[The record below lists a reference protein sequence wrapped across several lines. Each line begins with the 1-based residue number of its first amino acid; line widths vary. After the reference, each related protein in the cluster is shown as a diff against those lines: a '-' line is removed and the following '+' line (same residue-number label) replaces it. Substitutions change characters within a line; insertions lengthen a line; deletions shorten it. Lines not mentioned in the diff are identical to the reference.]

1 MLKKSIAHNR
11 RGWWAI
17 IVLIGVCF
25 SGNLNR
31 QLVMLSIN
39 PIEKDLGLNDSSM
52 GFLFGP
58 STAILSSLAGFAI
71 GWLTDKTQRHLLL
84 AFCVLI
90 WSLGILAMG
99 LASNLNLLFVGIM
112 ILAIFEGAL
121 MGISTSMIPDLFN
134 EDARPTA
141 NMIYLTANSM
151 LTGICMAMSGLLNDF
166 VIKHTNLLPEIL
178 KHASAWRITFFI
190 AASLG
195 LPLFLCIVSIG
206 KIKRKSKAHDSLT
219 TDSSDIKHYFKNH
232 WRSSASLYLSYGFAL
247 LAMGSIA
254 TWTPTV
260 LTRTYKLSVGA
271 ISSGLGL
278 VILGSSPLGLAF
290 SRFLYGKFKHK
301 LGKIASRR
309 IFQFC
314 ILISAGVLCLEYFAT
329 TLTEMYVL
337 ILIQVAFFSA
347 AGDQIITIFQDITPA
362 HLRGRLSS
370 IFLFIS
376 GSLIASIAPYVIG
389 LISDLLSKHTSGLL
403 ISIIIVSAPSLVL
416 SFVALKLGDSLFK
429 RNYLISETSDSEAS
443 LNTASQGEAVFE

>member
-1 MLKKSIAHNR
+1 
-11 RGWWAI
+11 
-17 IVLIGVCF
+17 
-25 SGNLNR
+25 
-31 QLVMLSIN
+31 
-39 PIEKDLGLNDSSM
+39 
-52 GFLFGP
+52 
-58 STAILSSLAGFAI
+58 
-71 GWLTDKTQRHLLL
+71 
-84 AFCVLI
+84 
-90 WSLGILAMG
+90 
-99 LASNLNLLFVGIM
+99 
-112 ILAIFEGAL
+112 
-121 MGISTSMIPDLFN
+121 
-134 EDARPTA
+134 
-141 NMIYLTANSM
+141 
-151 LTGICMAMSGLLNDF
+151 
-166 VIKHTNLLPEIL
+166 
-178 KHASAWRITFFI
+178 
-190 AASLG
+190 
-195 LPLFLCIVSIG
+195 
-206 KIKRKSKAHDSLT
+206 
-219 TDSSDIKHYFKNH
+219 
-232 WRSSASLYLSYGFAL
+232 
-247 LAMGSIA
+247 MGSIA